1 MSQKFYWTWRK
12 LLKVLIDLIHH
23 AIVVVVVPHIH
34 DRKNTTIIM
43 LRKKQIK
50 NFQKKKLDLKDRKIQ
65 QLVNKEAKEEKL

>member
-1 MSQKFYWTWRK
+1 MSLKFYWIWRK
-12 LLKVLIDLIHH
+12 LLKALIDLIHH

-34 DRKNTTIIM
+34 DRKNITIIM
-43 LRKKQIK
+43 LRKKQIR